1 MKKLILAFAILIAT
15 TAQTFAGPII
25 SVSLEFGHKD
35 VNKVCIERGICTFS
49 VGVSRNMT
57 ATINDNTGNLELTI
71 IKSASQNSIYQAQFI
86 NGIFEVPVAYSLPA
100 DVCAK
105 LGVDRFTVKSGK
117 YKVVETK
124 TQYTIVFIK

>member
-1 MKKLILAFAILIAT
+1 MKKLILAFAILLAT

-25 SVSLEFGHKD
+25 TLSVEFGHRD
-35 VNKVCIERGICTFS
+35 ASGLCIERGLCKITI
-49 VGVSRNMT
+49 GVSRNMT

-71 IKSASQNSIYQAQFI
+71 IKSVSQNSVYQAQFI